1 MRLLIKKIKHFPRI
15 YLTSL
20 VYDVYL
26 HNSYNFCMVYY
37 EKTKARTMTSLH
49 PGLDKV
55 GCQVSVK
62 CRNKGPPAP
71 WTVPSPGTGQN
82 SPFRRLHGAH
92 ATVPVRGRFRERDLW
107 TFLLYQMSYLA
118 QLPHLKQCQIITFK
132 TLAWYTS
139 TICHSFLKE
148 CMGDI
153 HLR

>member
-1 MRLLIKKIKHFPRI
+1 MTYNSSDFDKFSENAITNKGDKALFRVFIKHP
-15 YLTSL
+15 L

-55 GCQVSVK
+55 GCQVSVG
-62 CRNKGPPAP
+62 CRNIGPPAQAK
-71 WTVPSPGTGQN
+71 VPSQGTGQN

-92 ATVPVRGRFRERDLW
+92 ATVLVRGRFRERGLW

-118 QLPHLKQCQIITFK
+118 QPPHL
-132 TLAWYTS
+132 
-139 TICHSFLKE
+139 
-148 CMGDI
+148 M
-153 HLR
+153 